1 MNVARLLFTVVLVF
15 TASAALANP
24 ITFVATLTGPGESPP
39 NNSPGTGNATVTI
52 DSALHTL
59 TVSAAFAN
67 LLAPT
72 TAAHIHCCTAPPG
85 TAGVATLQP
94 AFPGFPLGVTSG
106 TLPQVTLDMTQAA
119 SYNAPFITANGGT
132 TASAEAALFNG
143 IATGNAYFN
152 IHTAAPNGFPGG
164 EIRGFLVTAVPEP
177 STIGLVGLG
186 LGGLLALRRRRT
198 VA

>member
-15 TASAALANP
+15 TASAALATP
-24 ITFVATLTGPGESPP
+24 ITFVATLTGPGENPP

-52 DSALHTL
+52 DSALNTL

-72 TAAHIHCCTAPPG
+72 TAAHIHCCTLP
-85 TAGVATLQP
+85 TAIVATVMP

-106 TLPQVTLDMTQAA
+106 TLSQVTLDMTQAS
-119 SYNAPFITANGGT
+119 SYNGAFITANGGT

-143 IATGNAYFN
+143 IAAGTAYFN

-164 EIRGFLVTAVPEP
+164 EIRGFLVPAVPEP

-186 LGGLLALRRRRT
+186 LAGILALRRRRT
-198 VA
+198 TA

>member
-1 MNVARLLFTVVLVF
+1 MNVARLLFTVVLVL
-15 TASAALANP
+15 TASAALASP
-24 ITFVATLTGPGESPP
+24 ITFVATLTGPGENPP
-39 NNSPGTGNATVTI
+39 NNSPGTGNATVTM

-72 TAAHIHCCTAPPG
+72 TAAHIHCCTVPPG
-85 TAGVATLQP
+85 TAIVATVMP

-106 TLPQVTLDMTQAA
+106 TLPQVTLDMTLAS
-119 SYNAPFITANGGT
+119 SYNGAFITANGGT
-132 TASAEAALFNG
+132 TASAEAVLFSG
-143 IATGNAYFN
+143 IAAGTAYFN

-164 EIRGFLVTAVPEP
+164 EIRGFLAAVPEP
-177 STIGLVGLG
+177 STFVLVGFG
-186 LGGLLALRRRRT
+186 VGAILALRRRRN